1 MFVLARGVKR
11 TMRKRIDPPI
21 YGVLTRFS
29 MENRYIQEGMH
40 FCFDGKTLTVYFD
53 NRLDPTQLMEALF
66 SDASETTNEIKGIV
80 EGRVK
85 PSDEYAA
92 FHISCRSV
100 IREHS
105 VALGVVAY
113 WILYGEVGLGD
124 IGRMRFEG
132 ECVDSFCP
140 MTNLETDI
148 SKGRYVVTATTCEE
162 NVIDLGTATIAG
174 KSVAISA
181 EAFWVYDFRRN
192 IQFKSCISVDNDALD
207 YDRMKR
213 IYISVASA
221 LRFCLGR
228 GNVDFEVILCRD
240 TSEGWETAGEFTALH
255 GKTYVPDEYDGRD
268 VAFVRAHNIGN
279 HFSALVSAFDSEMLE
294 GKALSESREDSQLIT
309 LPKVIELTSSFEHEF
324 REVFPEGIKHGVGTQ
339 RVYDRARK
347 AILDAAE
354 ELPSD
359 SKRILK
365 RLSDRVEDDS
375 LEARIRYACKKLP
388 QTVCDVI
395 FEKSSVNGKNARLGK
410 KITTMRNDIAH
421 GNKPRYDLGD
431 IREEYKLLI
440 NLVFIMRLLRVGI
453 PDGDAVR
460 LLKAMS

>member
-1 MFVLARGVKR
+1 MK
-11 TMRKRIDPPI
+11 KRIDLPV
-21 YGVLTRFS
+21 YGVLTRLS
-29 MENRYIQEGMH
+29 MEHQYIRKGMH
-40 FCFDGKTLTVYFD
+40 FCFDGKTLTVFFD
-53 NRLDPTQLMEALF
+53 NRLDPTQLMEVLF

-85 PSDEYAA
+85 PLDEYAA
-92 FHISCRSV
+92 FYVSCRPV

-105 VALGVVAY
+105 IALGVVAY

-124 IGRMRFEG
+124 IGRLRFEG

-148 SKGRYVVTATTCEE
+148 SKGRYVITATTCQE
-162 NVIDLGTATIAG
+162 NIIDLGTAEIAG
-174 KSVAISA
+174 KSMAISA
-181 EAFWVYDFRRN
+181 EAFWIYDFRRN

-213 IYISVASA
+213 IYTSVASA

-228 GNVDFEVILCRD
+228 GNVDFEVSLCRA
-240 TSEGWETAGEFTALH
+240 TSEGWETVGKFMALH
-255 GKTYVPDEYDGRD
+255 GKMHVPDEYDGRD
-268 VAFVRAHNIGN
+268 ASFVRAHDIGN

-309 LPKVIELTSSFEHEF
+309 LSKVIELTSSFEHEF
-324 REVFPEGIKHGVGTQ
+324 RGVFPEGIRHGMGTQ

-347 AILDAAE
+347 AISDAAE
-354 ELPSD
+354 GLPSD

-365 RLSDRVEDDS
+365 RLGDRVEDDS
-375 LEARIRYACKKLP
+375 LEACIRYACKELP
-388 QTVCDVI
+388 PTVCDAV
-395 FEKSSVNGKNARLGK
+395 FEKSSVNRKNTRLGK

-421 GNKPRYDLGD
+421 GNKPHHDLGE
-431 IREEYKLLI
+431 IREEYKLLV
-440 NLVFIMRLLRVGI
+440 NLVFVMRLLRIGI
-453 PDGDAVR
+453 PDVDAAR
-460 LLKAMS
+460 LLKAMG